1 MIILTLLIAVCE
13 MGNALGKFK
22 KWIMF
27 LISYTICKTDF
38 RHSESVKSVK
48 KVAKYKIDCTT
59 DSFSKKKLIQSH
71 FDIKVEL
78 SKIVVIWLP

>member
-48 KVAKYKIDCTT
+48 
-59 DSFSKKKLIQSH
+59 
-71 FDIKVEL
+71 
-78 SKIVVIWLP
+78 